1 MGKLFQITFLAWDK
15 LFLSVCVCVRL
26 WYELSCPQFTTP
38 WPAVIQGEQID
49 AGLSGRDIMKHLLV
63 CVFVQVSKCLCV
75 QMVEGGE
82 CAGTWDLLML
92 MVSLFGC

>member
-1 MGKLFQITFLAWDK
+1 MIL
-15 LFLSVCVCVRL
+15 VCVCVCL